1 MATKKAQPKEDVGEI
16 IERIL
21 GTRSILSLQLDDVGV
36 VIGDR
41 KFSFTGKMTV
51 GPLSVGKRT
60 KG

>member
-1 MATKKAQPKEDVGEI
+1 
-16 IERIL
+16 
-21 GTRSILSLQLDDVGV
+21 LDDVGI

-41 KFSFTGKMTV
+41 KFSFSGKLTI